1 MKKYAAALLSV
12 FLVCGCSNITPNN
25 EKVEASQEKL
35 ENMTALYTGLQK
47 RMKQLIISRR
57 LVYGPIMRMVQKNS
71 LHRDGLSKSLSH

>member
-35 ENMTALYTGLQK
+35 ENMTALYTGFA
-47 RMKQLIISRR
+47 SE
-57 LVYGPIMRMVQKNS
+57 
-71 LHRDGLSKSLSH
+71 